1 VCSSDLLDPQAA
13 TYIRM
18 VFACVAIVPI
28 FLVLHSLH
36 RKNLAAGKKPERNGT
51 RSAGYSFAL
60 FGAICGP
67 VLGVW
72 LSLLA
77 AKHAPVGVA
86 QTLCGLSPVF
96 ILPLVPVVMKEHVSP
111 RAIIAALLAVGGI
124 GVIVFFG

>member
-1 VCSSDLLDPQAA
+1 
-13 TYIRM
+13 
-18 VFACVAIVPI
+18 
-28 FLVLHSLH
+28 
-36 RKNLAAGKKPERNGT
+36 
-51 RSAGYSFAL
+51 
-60 FGAICGP
+60 
-67 VLGVW
+67 VW